1 MRTIKFVILTIIILS
16 VLPLHAQIRAVVVDG
31 NVRTKESIIER
42 ELGFTKDQPLIYSDS
57 LLGIWR
63 MRLESTKLFN
73 WVEITKN
80 SIGDTLNVHVVERW
94 YIWVK
99 PEGGFL
105 DRNFSEWWKNRDIQR
120 LSIGATVYVNNILGQ
135 QGGFFVRQAKGFMAA
150 DGFGF
155 QRPFLKYK
163 NCNAWKF
170 SLDNMRSRRAWINSE
185 NNQVVIKEHWG
196 IRQQEQLIGIAEY
209 KRRFEYKWQGVVRYK
224 FARDYA
230 AQDIEALNP
239 QYFIAPLGVV
249 NSQYEDWKQYTH
261 SLVLGCI
268 RDTRNQTNY
277 PTKGSEWKAG
287 VSGGLQRCN
296 NIAKPYGELDSK
308 YRGFYT
314 LGTHTSLAVLA
325 QMRYRFGT
333 LGYILQ
339 RQMGYGM
346 EYVRGYE
353 AFVFDGAGVALGKA
367 AWRYQLLG
375 DQRSLKLRFLPSAY
389 EKVPI
394 QCWFNIFADVGR
406 TLSPYQIDRNPM
418 SNQTLMSVGTGID
431 LLCYYDALA
440 RFDCS
445 YNANLGRL
453 VFNVSFFHAI

>member
-1 MRTIKFVILTIIILS
+1 MRTIKFVILTIIILN
-16 VLPLHAQIRAVVVDG
+16 VLTLPAQIRAVVVDG

-268 RDTRNQTNY
+268 RDTRNQANY

>member
-1 MRTIKFVILTIIILS
+1 
-16 VLPLHAQIRAVVVDG
+16 
-31 NVRTKESIIER
+31 
-42 ELGFTKDQPLIYSDS
+42 
-57 LLGIWR
+57 
-63 MRLESTKLFN
+63 
-73 WVEITKN
+73 
-80 SIGDTLNVHVVERW
+80 LNVHVVERW

-209 KRRFEYKWQGVVRYK
+209 KRRFEYKWRGVVRYK

-268 RDTRNQTNY
+268 RDTRNQANY

-367 AWRYQLLG
+367 ACRYQLLG

>member
-1 MRTIKFVILTIIILS
+1 MRTGKFAILVFIILHFS
-16 VLPLHAQIRAVVVDG
+16 HLHAQIRAVVIDG

-42 ELGFTKDQPLIYSDS
+42 ELGFTKGQPLPYSDS
-57 LLGIWR
+57 LFSVWR

-73 WVEITKN
+73 WVEISKN
-80 SIGDTLNVHVVERW
+80 SIGDTLNIRVVERW
-94 YIWVK
+94 YLWVK

-105 DRNFSEWWKNRDIQR
+105 DRNFSEWSKNRDLQR

-135 QGGFFVRQAKGFMAA
+135 QGGFFVRQARGFMAA
-150 DGFGF
+150 DGLGF
-155 QRPFLKYK
+155 QRPFLKYR

-170 SLDNMRSRRAWINSE
+170 SFDNMRSRRAWINSE
-185 NNQVVIKEHWG
+185 NNKVVIKEHG
-196 IRQQEQLIGIAEY
+196 EIQQQEQFVGIAEY
-209 KRRFEYKWQGVVRYK
+209 KRRFEYKWQGVMRYK
-224 FARDYA
+224 FVSDQA
-230 AQDIEALNP
+230 AQDIEAVNP

-249 NSQYEDWKQYTH
+249 AGLNENWKQNTH
-261 SLVLGCI
+261 SLFLGCV

-287 VSGGLQRCN
+287 VTGGLQFCN
-296 NIAKPYGELDSK
+296 NTARPYGEFESK

-314 LGTHTSLAVLA
+314 LGTHTSLALLA
-325 QMRYRFGT
+325 QTRYRVGT
-333 LGYILQ
+333 LGYVLQ

-353 AFVFDGAGVALGKA
+353 AFVFDGAGVVLGKA

-375 DQRSLKLRFLPSAY
+375 DQRTLKLRFLPSAY

-418 SNQTLMSVGTGID
+418 SNQTLMSVGTGFD

>member
-16 VLPLHAQIRAVVVDG
+16 VLPLPAQIRAVVVDG

-296 NIAKPYGELDSK
+296 NIAKLYGELDSK

-325 QMRYRFGT
+325 QIRYRFGT

>member
-296 NIAKPYGELDSK
+296 NIAKLYGELDSK

-325 QMRYRFGT
+325 QIRYRFGT

>member
-1 MRTIKFVILTIIILS
+1 MRTIKFVILTIIILN
-16 VLPLHAQIRAVVVDG
+16 VLPLPAQIRAVVVDG

-325 QMRYRFGT
+325 QIRYRFGT

>member
-1 MRTIKFVILTIIILS
+1 MRTIKFVILTIIILN
-16 VLPLHAQIRAVVVDG
+16 VLPLPAQIRAVVVDG

-196 IRQQEQLIGIAEY
+196 IRQQ
-209 KRRFEYKWQGVVRYK
+209 
-224 FARDYA
+224 
-230 AQDIEALNP
+230 
-239 QYFIAPLGVV
+239 
-249 NSQYEDWKQYTH
+249 
-261 SLVLGCI
+261 
-268 RDTRNQTNY
+268 
-277 PTKGSEWKAG
+277 
-287 VSGGLQRCN
+287 
-296 NIAKPYGELDSK
+296 
-308 YRGFYT
+308 
-314 LGTHTSLAVLA
+314 
-325 QMRYRFGT
+325 
-333 LGYILQ
+333 
-339 RQMGYGM
+339 
-346 EYVRGYE
+346 
-353 AFVFDGAGVALGKA
+353 DG
-367 AWRYQLLG
+367 
-375 DQRSLKLRFLPSAY
+375 
-389 EKVPI
+389 
-394 QCWFNIFADVGR
+394 
-406 TLSPYQIDRNPM
+406 DR
-418 SNQTLMSVGTGID
+418 
-431 LLCYYDALA
+431 
-440 RFDCS
+440 
-445 YNANLGRL
+445 
-453 VFNVSFFHAI
+453 

>member
-80 SIGDTLNVHVVERW
+80 SIADTLNVHVVERW

-105 DRNFSEWWKNRDIQR
+105 DRNFSEWWKIRDIQR

-230 AQDIEALNP
+230 AQEIEALNP

-268 RDTRNQTNY
+268 RDTRNQANY

>member
-16 VLPLHAQIRAVVVDG
+16 VLPLHAQITAVVVDG

-268 RDTRNQTNY
+268 RDTRNQANY

-453 VFNVSFFHAI
+453 VFNVSFLHAI

>member
-16 VLPLHAQIRAVVVDG
+16 VLPLPAQIRAVVVDG

>member
-261 SLVLGCI
+261 SLVLGLFGI
-268 RDTRNQTNY
+268 RAIKPIIPPKGLNGRRGYQVVCSVVTTSPNRMVNLIQSTVGFTRWE
-277 PTKGSEWKAG
+277 PILRWLFWRKCA
-287 VSGGLQRCN
+287 
-296 NIAKPYGELDSK
+296 I
-308 YRGFYT
+308 
-314 LGTHTSLAVLA
+314 VLA
-325 QMRYRFGT
+325 PWVISFSDKWAMAWSTCGAMKRLSLT
-333 LGYILQ
+333 
-339 RQMGYGM
+339 
-346 EYVRGYE
+346 VRVWPWGRRR
-353 AFVFDGAGVALGKA
+353 GAINYWVI
-367 AWRYQLLG
+367 
-375 DQRSLKLRFLPSAY
+375 S
-389 EKVPI
+389 
-394 QCWFNIFADVGR
+394 
-406 TLSPYQIDRNPM
+406 DR
-418 SNQTLMSVGTGID
+418 
-431 LLCYYDALA
+431 
-440 RFDCS
+440 
-445 YNANLGRL
+445 
-453 VFNVSFFHAI
+453 

>member
-1 MRTIKFVILTIIILS
+1 MRTIKFVILTIIILN
-16 VLPLHAQIRAVVVDG
+16 VLPLPAQIRAVVVDG

-268 RDTRNQTNY
+268 RDTRNQANY

-325 QMRYRFGT
+325 QIRYRFGT

>member
-1 MRTIKFVILTIIILS
+1 
-16 VLPLHAQIRAVVVDG
+16 VVDG

-80 SIGDTLNVHVVERW
+80 TIGDTLNVHVVERW

-268 RDTRNQTNY
+268 RDTRNQANY

>member
-1 MRTIKFVILTIIILS
+1 MRTIKFVILTIIILN
-16 VLPLHAQIRAVVVDG
+16 VLPLSAQIRAVVVDG

-268 RDTRNQTNY
+268 RDTRNQANY

>member
-1 MRTIKFVILTIIILS
+1 MRTIKFVILTIIILN
-16 VLPLHAQIRAVVVDG
+16 VLPLPAQIRAVVVDG

-268 RDTRNQTNY
+268 RDTRNQANY

-296 NIAKPYGELDSK
+296 NIAKLYGELDSK

-325 QMRYRFGT
+325 QIRYRFGT

>member
-1 MRTIKFVILTIIILS
+1 MRTIKFVILTIIILN
-16 VLPLHAQIRAVVVDG
+16 VLPLSAQIRAVVVDG

-268 RDTRNQTNY
+268 RDTRNQANY

-325 QMRYRFGT
+325 QIRYRFGT

-418 SNQTLMSVGTGID
+418 SNQTLISVGTGID

>member
-1 MRTIKFVILTIIILS
+1 MRTIKFVILTIIILN
-16 VLPLHAQIRAVVVDG
+16 VLPLSAQIRAVVVDG

>member
-268 RDTRNQTNY
+268 RDTRNQANY

-325 QMRYRFGT
+325 QIRYRFGT

>member
-1 MRTIKFVILTIIILS
+1 MRTIKFVILTIIILN
-16 VLPLHAQIRAVVVDG
+16 VLPLPAQIRAVVVDG

-42 ELGFTKDQPLIYSDS
+42 ELGFTRDQPLIYSDS

-268 RDTRNQTNY
+268 RDTRNQANY

>member
-268 RDTRNQTNY
+268 RDTRNQANY

-287 VSGGLQRCN
+287 VLGGLQRCN

-431 LLCYYDALA
+431 LLYYYDALA

>member
-1 MRTIKFVILTIIILS
+1 MRTIKFVILTIIILN
-16 VLPLHAQIRAVVVDG
+16 VLPLPAQIRAVVVDG

>member
-1 MRTIKFVILTIIILS
+1 
-16 VLPLHAQIRAVVVDG
+16 
-31 NVRTKESIIER
+31 
-42 ELGFTKDQPLIYSDS
+42 
-57 LLGIWR
+57 
-63 MRLESTKLFN
+63 
-73 WVEITKN
+73 
-80 SIGDTLNVHVVERW
+80 LNVHVVERW

-268 RDTRNQTNY
+268 RDTRNQANY

>member
-1 MRTIKFVILTIIILS
+1 MRTIKFVILTIIILN
-16 VLPLHAQIRAVVVDG
+16 VLPLPAQIRAVVVDG

-268 RDTRNQTNY
+268 RDTRNQANY

>member
-16 VLPLHAQIRAVVVDG
+16 VLPLYAQIRAVVVDG

>member
-16 VLPLHAQIRAVVVDG
+16 VLPLPAQIRAVVVDG

-268 RDTRNQTNY
+268 RDTRNQANY

-325 QMRYRFGT
+325 QIRYRFGT

>member
-325 QMRYRFGT
+325 QIRYRFGT

>member
-1 MRTIKFVILTIIILS
+1 MRTIKFVILTIIILI
-16 VLPLHAQIRAVVVDG
+16 VLPLPAQIRAVVVDG
-31 NVRTKESIIER
+31 NVRTKVSIIER

-325 QMRYRFGT
+325 QIRYRFGT

>member
-16 VLPLHAQIRAVVVDG
+16 VLPLPAQIRAVVVDG

-268 RDTRNQTNY
+268 RDTRNQANY

>member
-16 VLPLHAQIRAVVVDG
+16 VLPLYAHIRAVVVYG